1 MQSTRSL
8 SRWYARVA
16 RRTADV
22 PGRIVCLRLSRELA
36 GDAADGALTDTVIA
50 RLAFSAAPTGTVVLD
65 LSASAAVDDRGR
77 AALQSLQRRLA
88 ELTIR
93 LRLVVPEPDAYA
105 TLKRDGTGIEPDA
118 LHITVRTAVLAAH
131 ADLPGPAA
139 VTPALRTLLAQPP
152 EPMSLAA
159 MGAEP

>member
-8 SRWYARVA
+8 PRWYARAA

-22 PGRIVCLRLSRELA
+22 PGRIVCLRLSCELG
-36 GDAADGALTDTVIA
+36 GDAASGALTDTVIA
-50 RLAFSAAPTGTVVLD
+50 RLASAAVPTGTVVLD

-93 LRLVVPEPDAYA
+93 LRLVVPEPDVYA
-105 TLKRDGTGIEPDA
+105 TLKNDGTGIESDA
-118 LHITVRTAVLAAH
+118 LHITVRAAVLAAH
-131 ADLPGPAA
+131 ADRPGPAA

-152 EPMSLAA
+152 EPMSLPA
-159 MGAEP
+159 MGAGP

>member
-8 SRWYARVA
+8 PRWYTRAA

-22 PGRIVCLRLSRELA
+22 PGRIVCLRLSCELG
-36 GDAADGALTDTVIA
+36 GDAAGGALTDTVIA
-50 RLAFSAAPTGTVVLD
+50 RLASAAAPTGTVVLD

-88 ELTIR
+88 ELAIR
-93 LRLVVPEPDAYA
+93 LRLVVPEPDVYA
-105 TLKRDGTGIEPDA
+105 TLKNGGTGIEPDA
-118 LHITVRTAVLAAH
+118 LHITVRAAVLAAH

-159 MGAEP
+159 MGTEP